1 MHKHYPVPGFEEN
14 VQIHLGLT
22 LEGDFKELSAQE
34 QHQYRTDLQD
44 DLLDALGA
52 YVVYVECR
60 RLRAGSII
68 ADCVATLKVGATGE
82 GVVQAVQDQMD
93 LVDSK
98 LRQGERSRH
107 IIAVADPIQIYPLPS
122 GHEEQYEEVAV
133 PIIPPQGVS
142 IPSNWILYS
151 TVHKETCK
159 MSEEEGHVKT
169 RKVSREEATLM
180 SLDLQDPSRR
190 PIPSNWILYSTAHKE
205 TCKMSEEEG
214 HVKTRKVSR
223 EEATLMS
230 LDLQDPSVTSE
241 IRRQGYVH
249 ARQSM
254 IAPSTSRPKGS
265 FEIENT
271 LFNVSVRT
279 TRIQANARSLD
290 PVPRDEVIAK
300 PFGSFEFKR
309 LRTPLG
315 VARHPSSLGG
325 WV

>member
-1 MHKHYPVPGFEEN
+1 MKVELEADRQKRCSTVAGDSKIREAAEDEETEVEHDMHKHYPVPGFEEN

-180 SLDLQDPSRR
+180 SLDLQDPS
-190 PIPSNWILYSTAHKE
+190 
-205 TCKMSEEEG
+205 
-214 HVKTRKVSR
+214 
-223 EEATLMS
+223 
-230 LDLQDPSVTSE
+230 VTSE

-300 PFGSFEFKR
+300 PFGSFEFNR

-315 VARHPSSLGG
+315 VARHQSSLGG